1 MVNLAG
7 DADPTTTASTRYIG
21 PLRTLERD
29 GLRLGYTR
37 TGSGPPV
44 ILVQGV
50 GVIRAGWKP
59 QLEALS
65 DRYTLIAIDNRGIGG
80 STLDDR
86 QLTIED
92 MAADVLA
99 IADAEGIDR
108 FHLAGHSMGGVIAQH
123 VALTAPARVSTL
135 ALLCTFLKGRQGT
148 MIAPAML
155 PTAIRSRIGTRGMRR
170 RAFVELVMPK
180 SYLATLDRDR
190 VCDEL
195 GSLFGRDLADQ
206 PPIVMR
212 QLRAMG
218 RYDVSARLASLGSI
232 PTLVVSA
239 VHDCIARPAYG
250 RALAAAI
257 PCARYVE
264 FREAGHAVTI
274 QCAEAVNA
282 LLLEH
287 FEGSRSV
294 ARP

>member
-1 MVNLAG
+1 M
-7 DADPTTTASTRYIG
+7 PSIR
-21 PLRTLERD
+21 RE
-29 GLRLGYTR
+29 GLVLSYSRK
-37 TGSGPPV
+37 GSGPAV
-44 ILVQGV
+44 VLVQGV
-50 GVIRAGWKP
+50 GVIGAGWKP
-59 QLEALS
+59 QTEALS
-65 DRYTLIAIDNRGIGG
+65 DRYTVVTIDNRGIGH

-86 QLTIED
+86 QLTVED

-123 VALTAPARVSTL
+123 IALTAPARVSAL

-155 PTAIRSRIGTRGMRR
+155 PSAIRGRIGTRRMRR
-170 RAFVELVMPK
+170 RAFVELIMPK
-180 SYLATLDRDR
+180 PYLAAVNRDR
-190 VCDEL
+190 LCDEL

-218 RYDVSARLASLGSI
+218 RYDASARLASLGSI

-239 VHDCIARPAYG
+239 AHDCIARPAYG

-257 PCARYVE
+257 PGARYVE
-264 FREAGHAVTI
+264 FSEAGHAVTI
-274 QCAEAVNA
+274 QCAPEVNN
-282 LLLEH
+282 LLHDH
-287 FEGSRSV
+287 FSG
-294 ARP
+294 